1 MKLNKL
7 LFFVP
12 IILLVISCSGGS
24 SGGGSETSTVTLSSI
39 TVTPVNPS
47 IALGATQ
54 QFTATGTYSD
64 HTSQVITTSVT
75 WKSDTA
81 TVATID
87 STGLA
92 TAVSTGSV
100 TITASSG
107 SISGST
113 TLKVV
118 TITSIAVTPVTP
130 SIALGAT
137 EQFIATGIL
146 SDSTTQVLT
155 ALANWSSSDTTI
167 ATISNTS
174 GSNGLVTSFAAGTT
188 TITATWNGFSDSKVL
203 TVLTV
208 TPMDNVLAVTVNGS
222 LCSSNSYPNK
232 PCVSVTVCSP
242 GTSTCQ
248 TIDDILLDTG
258 SSGLRI
264 FKSLLTSV
272 SLTQV
277 ASGSGSLTECI
288 QYADGSADW
297 GPVQT
302 ADVILGGEAA
312 VRVPIQI
319 IDSTFGTVPK
329 SCGTPDTT
337 PEATGLNGI
346 LGVGLF
352 TEDCGS
358 GCVSIINNG
367 YYYSCSGST
376 CTATKASIADQIQ
389 NPVSH
394 LPVDN
399 NGVIVQLPSVSL
411 GGTTSV
417 NGILIL
423 GIGTQSNNKPS
434 GVTMYPADPTY
445 GEFTTVFNGRT
456 YSDSFIDSG
465 SNALFFNKSSVSAL
479 TICTSGIASGWFCPS
494 STQNLSATTTGSTGS
509 PSGTVSFQIG
519 NASSLLSSSYNVFS
533 ELGAPDTSFDW
544 GLPFH
549 LGRSVYVG
557 IDGTTSSLG
566 TGPYWAY

>member
-24 SGGGSETSTVTLSSI
+24 SGGGSETSIVTLSSI

-47 IALGATQ
+47 IALGATE
-54 QFTATGTYSD
+54 QFIAMGTYSD
-64 HTSQVITTSVT
+64 HTSQVITTSVA

-92 TAVSTGSV
+92 TAVSAGSV

-146 SDSTTQVLT
+146 SDNTTQVLT

-188 TITATWNGFSDSKVL
+188 TITATWNGFSDSTVL

-232 PCVSVTVCSP
+232 PCISVTVCSP

-337 PEATGLNGI
+337 PEAAGLNGI

-376 CTATKASIADQIQ
+376 CTATKAPISDQVQ

-394 LPVDN
+394 LPIDN

-494 STQNLSATTTGSTGS
+494 STQNLSATTIGSTGS